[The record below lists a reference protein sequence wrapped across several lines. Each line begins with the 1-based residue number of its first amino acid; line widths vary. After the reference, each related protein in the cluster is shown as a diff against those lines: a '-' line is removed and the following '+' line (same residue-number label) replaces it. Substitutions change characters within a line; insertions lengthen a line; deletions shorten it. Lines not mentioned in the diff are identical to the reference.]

1 MSPSRIQPNTTENWR
16 SRPHPPHPPIRKATR
31 DDLPNV
37 ALALA
42 RAYHR
47 DPVWSFLLPDE
58 VHRERALRRY
68 FTIELRDVA
77 LPHDT
82 TWTTERDIGAIL
94 CLPPGQWRLPALT
107 MVRQGLAFL
116 RAFGSDLPRALR
128 ALTVLERVHPR
139 VAHYF
144 IAYAGVSPEWQRQ
157 GVGSALVLPLLERC
171 DAERSP
177 VYLEAT
183 SERAAAFYH
192 RHGFAVTDEVR
203 LKNGPPLWLMWRDKR
218 SDRDRTLPIPA
229 PRS

>member
-1 MSPSRIQPNTTENWR
+1 LQPVTTG
-16 SRPHPPHPPIRKATR
+16 SRPQPPIRKATR
-31 DDLPNV
+31 DDLADLAP
-37 ALALA
+37 ALA

-58 VHRERALRRY
+58 AHRERALRRY

-82 TWTTERDIGAIL
+82 TWTTEDAIGAVV

-107 MVRQGLAFL
+107 MIRRGPAFL
-116 RAFGSDLPRALR
+116 HALGRDLPRALR
-128 ALTVLERVHPR
+128 ALALLERIHPR
-139 VAHYF
+139 VPHHF
-144 IAYAGVSPEWQRQ
+144 IAYAGISPEWQGQR
-157 GVGSALVLPLLERC
+157 VGGALVSRLLERC

-192 RHGFAVTDEVR
+192 RHGFTVTEEVR
-203 LKNGPPLWLMWRDKR
+203 LKNGPPLWLMWRGAR
-218 SDRDRTLPIPA
+218 PCP
-229 PRS
+229 